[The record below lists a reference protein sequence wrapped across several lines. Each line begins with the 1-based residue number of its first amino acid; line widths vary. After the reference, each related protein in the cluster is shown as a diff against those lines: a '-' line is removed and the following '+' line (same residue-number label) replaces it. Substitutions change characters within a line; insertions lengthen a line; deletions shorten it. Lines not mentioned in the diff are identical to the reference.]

1 MSSCTLELH
10 TIATC
15 DILISNASTFKNSKT
30 YFIYI
35 NYNFSKNLNSYV
47 FAKVKI
53 CWYHHCVISNIEEAT
68 TNKNLILNDMI
79 SQHHKMIWSK
89 WEQEDLQKVFKSFGS
104 LPLKMREFFPYMFL
118 CCTSHHC
125 NSNHLCIIELWWFF
139 QIWRF
144 KILKAIHQ
152 TFFWGYTINVSLA
165 WTL

>member
-1 MSSCTLELH
+1 MHWHSRIQKHISY
-10 TIATC
+10 
-15 DILISNASTFKNSKT
+15 ILITILKKFK
-30 YFIYI
+30 FICI
-35 NYNFSKNLNSYV
+35 CKSKNML
-47 FAKVKI
+47 I
-53 CWYHHCVISNIEEAT
+53 YHHCVISNIEEAT

-89 WEQEDLQKVFKSFGS
+89 WEQEDLQKLFKSFGS
-104 LPLKMREFFPYMFL
+104 VPLKMREFFPYTFL

-139 QIWRF
+139 QMWKF